1 MKIKLLFLTILMSVT
16 CLLCGAV
23 SAGDGGSVI
32 LDLSVMPHRLIKY
45 SNAAISLEIDGKQYQ
60 EDFVITRDSEN
71 IKLEFDVEPYEPGTP
86 MTFKGEYGLSGFV
99 YYDEYIEAGSGVKAN
114 TYSYEED
121 GQVIHNNTICMSI
134 DPLYYKDVDLFIDYK
149 AQTFTEPV
157 FLCEDD
163 YAYVPILELAT
174 ALGVPEA
181 KYFPEYNCV
190 RLATNEKELIFFLDS
205 KKYTVDGEEFET
217 DCDTSFV
224 GSTIFAQLRP
234 FAEVFGCEIG
244 FTDEGNKYNVNLS
257 QSSVVE
263 EYNRYIFGKEYVIN
277 TKNISSDT
285 EYLIWVSKSEFT
297 VRVYKGSKN
306 NWEFVDGF
314 LCAIGAPGTP
324 TCEGTYKYY
333 QYQKMWPYSGY
344 YCGPVMRFNGG
355 YAIHSTLIRYNGV
368 PYDNRVGV
376 RISHGCVRLRPENI
390 NWLASTI
397 PLYTTV
403 HITP

>member
-1 MKIKLLFLTILMSVT
+1 MKVKLLILTLVISAICFLGGV
-16 CLLCGAV
+16 V
-23 SAGDGGSVI
+23 SAGDAGSVI
-32 LDLSVMPHRLIKY
+32 LSLDVMPHRFTKY
-45 SNAAISLEIDGKQYQ
+45 SNAEISLELNGKKYSK
-60 EDFVITRDSEN
+60 DFVITRDAKN
-71 IKLEFDVEPYEPGTP
+71 IELEFVVDGYEPGTP
-86 MTFKGEYGLSGFV
+86 MTFKAEDGCLGLL
-99 YYDEYIEAGSGVKAN
+99 YYDEYVNVGKSVQAN
-114 TYSYEED
+114 TYVYESE
-121 GQVIHNNTICMSI
+121 GELVHNNKICMSL
-134 DPLYYKDVDLFIDYK
+134 DPLFYKDVDLFIDY
-149 AQTFTEPV
+149 QQQNFTEYV
-157 FLCEDD
+157 FLCEDN

-190 RLATNEKELIFFLDS
+190 RLAAGETELIYFLDS
-205 KKYTVDGEEFET
+205 KKYTVGGEEFEA
-217 DCDTSFV
+217 DCNTSFV

-234 FAEVFGCEIG
+234 FAEVFGCEIV
-244 FTDEGNKYNVNLS
+244 FTDEGHKYNINLS
-257 QSSVVE
+257 RSSVVKK
-263 EYNRYIFGKEYVIN
+263 YNAKEHIIN
-277 TKNISSDT
+277 AKNISSDT
-285 EYLIWVSKSEFT
+285 EYLIWVSKHEFT
-297 VRVYKGSKN
+297 VRVYKGWKN
-306 NWEFVDGF
+306 NWEIVDSF
-314 LCAIGAPGTP
+314 PCAIGAPGTP